1 MTWLDAVYNLL
12 LCIGRPARYGD
23 IAGLTRRLLANASGI
38 TTQTIPAMRPGGG
51 AQRCIRWTPCSGRR
65 SRCNRSFAPA
75 ECDDAYASPAVDPTP
90 PSRYPYLRVKVRIKP
105 WTSQPV

>member
-38 TTQTIPAMRPGGG
+38 TTQTIPRYE
-51 AQRCIRWTPCSGRR
+51 TGRR
-65 SRCNRSFAPA
+65 SPTLHTL
-75 ECDDAYASPAVDPTP
+75 DPLQR
-90 PSRYPYLRVKVRIKP
+90 PSV
-105 WTSQPV
+105 SM